1 MSEEL
6 LNKHGTSK
14 SIFKY
19 ERASKYETNES
30 FCEGLNK
37 VKVPSLPLYILSI
50 TPTDG

>member
-19 ERASKYETNES
+19 ERASKYETNEG

-37 VKVPSLPLYILSI
+37 VPSLPVAMYILS
-50 TPTDG
+50 TSPTDG